1 MRETLFQLCLKG
13 VVVRVPDVISKVADG
28 CELRERFEQL
38 CPRDRRIA
46 QRRGSG
52 NDSEEW
58 IRNSLEQLWPETKLI
73 RCKLID
79 IRIRNSNVSDLRTG
93 VCRFKEDVGAEFPL
107 DRKIPL
113 LCISGTQVT
122 VHAKHSLTQ
131 AGIRRWRNRQNRR
144 SGREDKCRRDVV

>member
-38 CPRDRRIA
+38 C
-46 QRRGSG
+46 
-52 NDSEEW
+52 
-58 IRNSLEQLWPETKLI
+58 PETKLI